1 MHVNASTLYLVAT
14 PIGNLKD
21 ITLRA
26 LEVLGAVDVV
36 LCEDTRVTA
45 KLMSA
50 HNIDKKLLPYHD
62 QNGEAMRPKILELL
76 RGNRSIALVS
86 DAGSPMISDPGY
98 KLANEVRE
106 AGFKVEALPG
116 ASSVI
121 TALQLSGMPTDKF
134 LFAGFLPRKN
144 GERESLLKQY
154 QSLDITLV
162 FFEAPSRLL
171 DTLEWLSDY
180 SPNAEIAIAR
190 ELTKRFEEVTRGNP
204 NTLLDDYKN
213 RSEGVLG
220 EIVLCIRLPQEIL
233 SEDAID
239 AALQQAMQHMR
250 LKEAAQF
257 VADQFQ
263 LPKNKI
269 YARALELKKET

>member
-14 PIGNLKD
+14 PIGNLGD

-26 LEVLGAVDVV
+26 LKVLAAVDVV

-45 KLMSA
+45 KLFAA

-62 QNGEAMRPKILELL
+62 KNGEEMRPKILELL
-76 RGNRSIALVS
+76 GSHKSLALVS
-86 DAGSPMISDPGY
+86 DAGSPMISDPGF
-98 KLANEVRE
+98 KLANEVRD

-121 TALQLSGMPTDKF
+121 TALQLSGMPTDRF

-144 GERESLLKQY
+144 GDREATLKQY

-171 DTLEWLSDY
+171 DTLEWLADY

-204 NTLLDDYKN
+204 KTLFADYQS

-220 EIVLCIRLPQEIL
+220 EIVLCIRLPQEKI
-233 SEDAID
+233 SDEAID
-239 AALQQAMQHMR
+239 VALNQAMQHMR

-263 LPKNKI
+263 LPKNKT